1 MIKEETKSSLVR
13 YSPAVAVVT
22 LHQVTLVVHLAGYSQ
37 TDSLALSC
45 RNTLQMSEIVVHL
58 SHWTRLDITACEET
72 IIQYNHLV
80 TTVYPHHLLVWVGEF
95 GSGRGKLRRCDPQ
108 GTCNW
113 WRQWKLLMSGE
124 HLVFHFHEIL
134 SFLNQ
139 GLYIQRKWFI
149 IVK

>member
-1 MIKEETKSSLVR
+1 MTKSSLVR

-72 IIQYNHLV
+72 ILLLRSTPSGGVGGGSSVVGRESCGAVIRKAPATDDGNGSCLCRYSIWCFIFMRFFLFSLYTKKMVHNCEINQSDLVHL
-80 TTVYPHHLLVWVGEF
+80 P
-95 GSGRGKLRRCDPQ
+95 
-108 GTCNW
+108 N
-113 WRQWKLLMSGE
+113 
-124 HLVFHFHEIL
+124 
-134 SFLNQ
+134 
-139 GLYIQRKWFI
+139 
-149 IVK
+149 